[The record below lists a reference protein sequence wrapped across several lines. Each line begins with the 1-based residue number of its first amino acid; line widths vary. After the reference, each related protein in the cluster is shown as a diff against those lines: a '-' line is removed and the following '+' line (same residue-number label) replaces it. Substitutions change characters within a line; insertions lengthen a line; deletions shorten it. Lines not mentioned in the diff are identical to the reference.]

1 MRLLLP
7 FFLFISASALGQAIR
22 AVGQVVDAETLEPLP
37 YVNII
42 LEEEKRGTST
52 DKEGRYSFVVKDIAE
67 DTDVKFSYVG
77 YESKHAPLKELKGKV
92 IRLKPSVDHLAEVCL
107 YTIKEKKRRR
117 INDFRRKEIIGL
129 GNFSGGQYPSI
140 VARYYDKPEKFE
152 EGCFLKDIEVRY
164 FSVEKTLY
172 GSAKFRLRIMAMDNQ
187 GKPSYDLL
195 SGGLIIQKEASQFKS
210 KIDML
215 PYKIPVPMD
224 GFFVAV
230 EHSFI
235 EENAYFEQK
244 DYRVN
249 DTIVYRDVKLRKYG
263 PVFSGVLEEY
273 GEDFNS
279 YYKDVNGW
287 RKMDNLD
294 NSNEVFSGM
303 LPVPA
308 FKITMTD

>member
-7 FFLFISASALGQAIR
+7 FFLFISVSALGQR

-37 YVNII
+37 YVNIV
-42 LEEEKRGTST
+42 LEEEKIGIST
-52 DKEGRYSFVVKDIAE
+52 DKEGRYSFVVKDISE

-77 YESKHAPLKELKGKV
+77 YESKYAQLKELKGKV
-92 IRLKPSVDHLAEVCL
+92 IRLKPSVDHLAEVRL
-107 YTIKEKKRRR
+107 YTIKEKKRQR

-140 VARYYDKPEKFE
+140 VARHYDKPEKFD
-152 EGCFLKDIEVRY
+152 EGCFIKDIEVRY

-172 GSAKFRLRIMAMDNQ
+172 GSAKFRLRIMAVDDE

-195 SGGLIIQKEASQFKS
+195 SEGLIIQKEANQFKS

-215 PYKIPVPMD
+215 PYKILVPED

-230 EHSFI
+230 EHLFI
-235 EENAYFEQK
+235 EENGYFEEK

-249 DTIVYRDVKLRKYG
+249 DTIIYRDVKLHKYG

-273 GEDFNS
+273 GENFNS
-279 YYKDVNGW
+279 YYKDINGW
-287 RKMDNLD
+287 RKMNYLD

-308 FKITMTD
+308 FKITLTD

>member
-92 IRLKPSVDHLAEVCL
+92 IRLKPSVDHLAEVRL

-140 VARYYDKPEKFE
+140 VARHYDKPEKFD
-152 EGCFLKDIEVRY
+152 EGCFIKDIEVRY

-172 GSAKFRLRIMAMDNQ
+172 GSAKFRLRIMAVDKK

-195 SGGLIIQKEASQFKS
+195 SDGLIIQKEASQFKS

-215 PYKIPVPMD
+215 PYKIAVPKD

-230 EHSFI
+230 EHLFI
-235 EENAYFEQK
+235 EENAYFEEK

-249 DTIVYRDVKLRKYG
+249 DTIIYRDVKLRKYG